1 MSKNRWSK
9 QIGFSVSLAV
19 ITLLILLSMII
30 LSRDTRVSAAQQD
43 TIITLIPPNQAYT
56 GELITVKLVVNN
68 ADNLAGYQATVR
80 HGNSDLHLSE
90 AIAEEGLSLSG
101 RDMIPLAPVWQ
112 EDAVGLGAATCPVAD
127 CSDSQYDSAPRY
139 LQGANGYVELARL
152 EFITSTPGQ
161 YNLTLE
167 NVQLVDPQGN
177 QLGATPTNIVLEV
190 NTR

>member
-1 MSKNRWSK
+1 MSKNRWSR

-19 ITLLILLSMII
+19 ITLLIVLSMII
-30 LSRDTRVSAAQQD
+30 LSRDARVSAAQQD
-43 TIITLIPPNQAYT
+43 TIVTLIPPNQAYT

-80 HGNSDLHLSE
+80 YGNSDLHFSG

-112 EDAVGLGAATCPVAD
+112 EDAVVLGAATCPVAD

-139 LQGANGYVELARL
+139 LQGVNGYVELARL

-161 YNLTLE
+161 YNLTVE

-177 QLGATPTNIVLEV
+177 QLGATPANIVLEV
-190 NTR
+190 TTR